1 MASTAACGMDG
12 SSSIMWLLGQSVGA
26 ACFITSVL
34 RSSVLAGCGPLVV
47 KLVASSSTMT
57 HITDGQSSG
66 NMNLR
71 RLHWKK
77 NVCVHYPLR

>member
-1 MASTAACGMDG
+1 
-12 SSSIMWLLGQSVGA
+12 MWLLGQSVGA
-26 ACFITSVL
+26 ACFIISVL
-34 RSSVLAGCGPLVV
+34 RSSVVEGCGI
-47 KLVASSSTMT
+47 ASSSTMT

-77 NVCVHYPLR
+77 MCVSIIPCASAGLAA